1 MRDATAA
8 MSDSDMLLW
17 TWGSYIA
24 PDCPIP
30 NAGYGSIPA
39 YSGGLSSK
47 STTEVGEI
55 LYGFKPNMKKWL
67 PSIMRGAVRRKYVAM
82 ARERS
87 GYFCYPLTPDFGAA
101 AQIIA
106 LGNRISL
113 LDLPLVILQTTR
125 DSMAASGFG
134 VEATRRDQLFGIAG
148 NPPFV
153 HSPVQARLE
162 TNRPLIYET
171 LMAVKAKYPELDY
184 INANLIDFLAYHYQG
199 LLETGQKRDVTAALG
214 ELDQVMSRMT
224 ADERARVLARPK
236 PWPSLFTRLSDRIT
250 KHRGKSVNMA
260 GRGDVLD
267 FVKSIG
273 VAAPAH

>member
-1 MRDATAA
+1 
-8 MSDSDMLLW
+8 
-17 TWGSYIA
+17 
-24 PDCPIP
+24 
-30 NAGYGSIPA
+30 
-39 YSGGLSSK
+39 
-47 STTEVGEI
+47 
-55 LYGFKPNMKKWL
+55 
-67 PSIMRGAVRRKYVAM
+67 M
-82 ARERS
+82 ARQRS

-106 LGNRISL
+106 LGKRVSL

-134 VEATRRDQLFGIAG
+134 VEDTRRNHLYGIAG
-148 NPPFV
+148 NPSFV
-153 HSPVQARLE
+153 YSPVQARLE
-162 TNRPLIYET
+162 TNSALIYET

-184 INANLIDFLAYHYQG
+184 IKAGLIDFLAYHYRG
-199 LLETGQKRDVTAALG
+199 LVEVSQKRDVAEAFA

-224 ADERARVLARPK
+224 ADERAKVLANPQPR
-236 PWPSLFTRLSDRIT
+236 PSLLTRLSDRIT

-273 VAAPAH
+273 VAAPAHSSG